1 MFISARLWFIQ
12 PRRTLPFLE
21 AIMRSTHSLV
31 TVDCLTLWLDGGVCD
46 VCCLV
51 NWAVWTLWG
60 HSFSVPA
67 LWGFQCHRA
76 TAALTGVTCKGVCVF
91 RHYCFWFSSVL
102 LTNVELY
109 HSVTKLLRFRKVVRN
124 QKNLG
129 VNSKKNKKKTR
140 KTQSFHLQA
149 QGRCVGVI
157 YSSACTLQTNG
168 DIDSVLPE
176 VEKNRSQS
184 FSI

>member
-51 NWAVWTLWG
+51 NWAVWG

-129 VNSKKNKKKTR
+129 VNSKKKKKKRVKHNLFTFR
-140 KTQSFHLQA
+140 LRVDVWAWFTPVPVPYKLMGT
-149 QGRCVGVI
+149 
-157 YSSACTLQTNG
+157 
-168 DIDSVLPE
+168 
-176 VEKNRSQS
+176 
-184 FSI
+184 

>member
-109 HSVTKLLRFRKVVRN
+109 HSVTKLLRFRKVEIKKILALIV
-124 QKNLG
+124 
-129 VNSKKNKKKTR
+129 KKNKKKRVKHNLFTFR
-140 KTQSFHLQA
+140 LRVDVWAWFTPVPVPYKLMGT
-149 QGRCVGVI
+149 
-157 YSSACTLQTNG
+157 
-168 DIDSVLPE
+168 
-176 VEKNRSQS
+176 
-184 FSI
+184 